1 MKLFTVTDE
10 TGTTIH
16 TTSELA
22 EADYFGCLKSIGWN
36 GEICSLDEFLESMPT
51 NCGEFVVIQ
60 EHEVEI

>member
-36 GEICSLDEFLESMPT
+36 GEICSLDEFLEY
-51 NCGEFVVIQ
+51 
-60 EHEVEI
+60 